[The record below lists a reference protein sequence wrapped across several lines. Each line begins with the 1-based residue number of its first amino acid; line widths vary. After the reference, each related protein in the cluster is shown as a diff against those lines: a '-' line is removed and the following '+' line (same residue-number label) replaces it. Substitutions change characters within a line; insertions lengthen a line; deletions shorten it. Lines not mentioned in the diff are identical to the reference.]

1 MLKAVRIFYRQS
13 SSNLFRRFR
22 HTENSSKNDIS
33 RTAGLGRDST
43 FPIVY
48 NFPALSKSPSGLPP
62 VKYAIPEAN
71 RYETNVTTLD
81 NGLRVASEKLFGD
94 FCTIGVIVSAG
105 PRFEGKYL
113 SGVSHF
119 LEKLAFMSTN
129 KYESREQIV
138 ETLHEVNAIC
148 DCQTSRDIIIY
159 ALSCRTSGIERVV
172 ELLSETIFRPKFL
185 PEEME
190 SAQVAVFNEIDDL
203 KNRRYDPTPI
213 LTDMIHAAGYGNKTL
228 GLPKYTPLDNISRI
242 DTSML
247 RSFMKEFYQPE
258 RMVLAGVGI
267 DHQQLVDLGK
277 KYFSISKN
285 DNKNIDQKTIED
297 NKAIWTGGV
306 IMEERDLSHLSF
318 GADPLPENV
327 HIALGF
333 EAPSHKE
340 EREFVS
346 TCVLSQLLGGGGSFS
361 AGGPGKGLY
370 SRFYLNV
377 LNRHE
382 QIKTAISYNKAF
394 SDSGCLYF
402 HFGGEPTYLRN
413 MVDVAIREIGFLV
426 SERPG
431 SIELAR
437 AKKQLQSMLFM
448 NLEQRP
454 VVFEDIARQVLSVGK
469 RQQADYYFNRIERIN
484 MDDIYEIAR
493 RIFSKPLALAGL
505 GKNINEMRSYAQVS
519 DVIQRQLSSKT
530 RWRIFG

>member
-1 MLKAVRIFYRQS
+1 MLKAVRIFCRQS
-13 SSNLFRRFR
+13 SPNLFRRLR

-33 RTAGLGRDST
+33 GTTSLGRNST
-43 FPIVY
+43 FPTVY
-48 NFPALSKSPSGLPP
+48 NFPALSKSPSWLPP
-62 VKYAIPEAN
+62 VKYAVPEAN
-71 RYETNVTTLD
+71 RYDTNVTTLE

-94 FCTIGVIVSAG
+94 FCTIGVIISAG

-129 KYESREQIV
+129 KYGSREQIV
-138 ETLHEVNAIC
+138 ETLHDVNAIC

-159 ALSCRTSGIERVV
+159 ALSCRTTGVERVV
-172 ELLSETIFRPKFL
+172 ELLSETMFRPKFS
-185 PEEME
+185 PEEIE
-190 SAQVAVFNEIDDL
+190 SAQAAVINEIDDL

-213 LTDMIHAAGYGNKTL
+213 LTDLIHAAGYGNKSL
-228 GLPKYTPLDNISRI
+228 GLPKYTPLDNIPRI
-242 DTSML
+242 DASML
-247 RSFMKEFYQPE
+247 RSFTKEFYQPE

-267 DHQQLVDLGK
+267 DHQQLIDFGK
-277 KYFSISKN
+277 KYFSIPKN
-285 DNKNIDQKTIED
+285 DDKSSDKKTIED
-297 NKAIWTGGV
+297 NKAIWTGGIV
-306 IMEERDLSHLSF
+306 MEERDLSHLSF

-327 HIALGF
+327 HVALGF

-340 EREFVS
+340 EHEFVS
-346 TCVLSQLLGGGGSFS
+346 ACVLSQLLGGGGSFS

-382 QIKTAISYNKAF
+382 QIKTAISYNQAY

-402 HFGGEPTYLRN
+402 HLGGEPSYLRS
-413 MVDVAIREIGFLV
+413 MIDVAIREIGFLV

-431 SIELAR
+431 SVELER

-469 RQQADYYFNRIERIN
+469 RQQADYYFNRIERIQA
-484 MDDIYEIAR
+484 DDIYEIAR
-493 RIFSKPLALAGL
+493 RIFSKPLAIAGL
-505 GKNINEMRSYAQVS
+505 GKNLNEMRSYAQIS
-519 DVIQRQLSSKT
+519 DTVQRQLSPKT

>member
-1 MLKAVRIFYRQS
+1 MLKAVRIFSRQS
-13 SSNLFRRFR
+13 PVNLLRRLS
-22 HTENSSKNDIS
+22 HTDNSSIDKPTRAAS
-33 RTAGLGRDST
+33 LGRDST
-43 FPIVY
+43 FPAAY
-48 NFPALSKSPSGLPP
+48 NFPALSKSPLWLPE
-62 VKYAIPEAN
+62 VKFAVPDSK
-71 RYETNVTTLD
+71 RYKTNVTTLD

-94 FCTIGVIVSAG
+94 FCTVGVIISAG

-119 LEKLAFMSTN
+119 LEKLAFMSTD
-129 KYESREQIV
+129 KYQSRDQVI
-138 ETLHEVNAIC
+138 ETLHDVNAIC
-148 DCQTSRDIIIY
+148 DCQTSRDITIY
-159 ALSCRTSGIERVV
+159 ALSCRTTGVERVI

-185 PEEME
+185 PEEIE
-190 SAQVAVFNEIDDL
+190 SAQAAVFNEIDDL

-213 LTDMIHAAGYGNKTL
+213 LTDMIHAAAYGNKTL
-228 GLPKYTPLDNISRI
+228 GLPKYIPLDNISRI

-247 RSFMKEFYQPE
+247 KSFMKEFYRPE

-267 DHQQLVDLGK
+267 DHQQLVDLGN
-277 KYFSISKN
+277 KYFSVPKS
-285 DNKNIDQKTIED
+285 DAMNIDEKAAEQ
-297 NKAIWTGGV
+297 NKAVWTGGA

-327 HIALGF
+327 HVALGF
-333 EAPSHKE
+333 EAPCHKE
-340 EREFVS
+340 EHDFVS
-346 TCVLSQLLGGGGSFS
+346 TCVLSQMLGGGGSFS

-377 LNRHE
+377 LNRNE
-382 QIKTAISYNKAF
+382 QIKTAVSYNQAY

-402 HFGGEPTYLRN
+402 HFGGDPSYLRN
-413 MVDVAIREIGFLV
+413 MIDVAIREIGFLV

-431 SIELAR
+431 SVELER

-469 RQQADYYFNRIERIN
+469 RQQADYYYNRIERVQA
-484 MDDIYEIAR
+484 DDVYEIAR

-505 GKNINEMRSYAQVS
+505 GKSLDAMRSYTQIS
-519 DVIQRQLSSKT
+519 DTIQRQLSAKT

>member
-33 RTAGLGRDST
+33 RTTGLGRDST

-382 QIKTAISYNKAF
+382 QIKTAISYNQAY